1 MMRAS
6 AATPDRE
13 VRGTG
18 PRWLNPVVLAVFV
31 AVVGVML
38 ARHAM
43 WRDEMQAWLM
53 ARDAVDLS
61 GLLRNLRYDGHPAL
75 WLLMLWPLTRIG
87 SDPVLMQALHL
98 VVASASV
105 ALVLWRAP
113 LWWWERVLF
122 PFGYFFV
129 YEYAVKSR
137 GYALGG
143 LFLFLLCAVWRQRRA
158 RPLTVALLLALMANV
173 QFLFLIV
180 AMAMLAALAVDRVLS
195 GRTEAVL
202 GRRDV
207 PALLVIAAGW
217 AVAIATVVPPAD
229 SGYAVGWFTAWDRA
243 RLVEVIGM
251 LGAMVSPPAARWKAI
266 AAIVAL
272 AVIAIRWKDNPPV
285 AVFAL
290 ASAGGLLAFFYVKY
304 AGNVW
309 HYGLIFL
316 VLFAAVWIDR
326 ERAPQADGQRLRPL
340 LPGAVFA
347 GILVLQTYAG
357 VRILSTEWRQPLSN
371 GRNVAA
377 FIADKG
383 WAGDP
388 LAATPDFFA
397 APVIGYLGIGRAY
410 YPDGG
415 RWGSFTVW
423 DQARLKR
430 IDVDQAIAAA
440 APAGEA
446 MTWVVGLG
454 AAAERMGPELIARG
468 FAEAARFTG
477 AREENYVLYR
487 RPSHGGMSSGRKASP

>member
-1 MMRAS
+1 MRGS
-6 AATPDRE
+6 
-13 VRGTG
+13 G
-18 PRWLNPVVLAVFV
+18 PRWLNPVILTVFV
-31 AVVGVML
+31 VVVGTML

-43 WRDEMQAWLM
+43 WRDEMQAWLI
-53 ARDAVDLS
+53 ARDAADLS
-61 GLLRNLRYDGHPAL
+61 GLFRNLRYDGHPAL
-75 WLLMLWPLTRIG
+75 WFLMLWPLTRIS

-113 LWWWERVLF
+113 LWWWERLLF
-122 PFGYFFV
+122 PAGYFFV

-143 LFLFLLCAVWRQRRA
+143 LLLFLLCAVWRQRRE

-202 GRRDV
+202 GSRDV

-229 SGYAVGWFTAWDRA
+229 SGFAVGWFTAWDRA
-243 RLVEVIGM
+243 RLVNVTEM
-251 LGAMVSPPAARWKAI
+251 LGVIVSPLAARWKTIAAI
-266 AAIVAL
+266 AAIV
-272 AVIAIRWKDNPPV
+272 VIAIRWKNNPPV
-285 AVFAL
+285 AVFLL
-290 ASAGGLLAFFYVKY
+290 ASVSGLLAFFYVKY
-304 AGNVW
+304 PGNVW
-309 HYGLIFL
+309 HHGLIFM
-316 VLFAAVWIDR
+316 VLLASVWIDR
-326 ERAPQADGQRLRPL
+326 ERAPQAAGQRSL

-347 GILVLQTYAG
+347 AILILQSYAG
-357 VRILSTEWRQPLSN
+357 VRVLSTEWRKPLSN

-383 WAGDP
+383 WTGDP
-388 LAATPDFFA
+388 LVAIPDFFA
-397 APVIGYLGIGRAY
+397 TPVIGYLGIGRAY
-410 YPDGG
+410 YLDGG

-423 DQARLKR
+423 DQARLKS
-430 IDVDQAIAAA
+430 IDVDQAIAAV
-440 APAGEA
+440 APEGEA

-454 AAAERMGPELIARG
+454 AATERIGPVLIARG
-468 FAEAARFTG
+468 FAETARFTG
-477 AREENYVLYR
+477 AREENYVVYR
-487 RPSHGGMSSGRKASP
+487 RPSHGGMGSGRKPSP

>member
-1 MMRAS
+1 MRAS
-6 AATPDRE
+6 VATPDHDT
-13 VRGTG
+13 RGTG
-18 PRWLNPVVLAVFV
+18 PRWLNPVILAVFV
-31 AVVGVML
+31 VAAGIML

-43 WRDEMQAWLM
+43 WRDEMQAWLI
-53 ARDAVDLS
+53 ARDAAGMS
-61 GLLRNLRYDGHPAL
+61 GLLQNLRYDGHPAL
-75 WLLMLWPLTRIG
+75 WLLMLWPLTRIS

-98 VVASASV
+98 VIASASV

-122 PFGYFFV
+122 PSGYFFV

-143 LFLFLLCAVWRQRRA
+143 LLLFLLCAVWRQRRE

-173 QFLFLIV
+173 KFLFLIV
-180 AMAMLAALAVDRVLS
+180 AMAMLVTIAVDRVLS
-195 GRTEAVL
+195 GRTGPVL
-202 GRRDV
+202 GPRDV
-207 PALLVIAAGW
+207 PALVVVAAGW

-251 LGAMVSPPAARWKAI
+251 LGVIVSPPAARWSTI
-266 AAIVAL
+266 AAIAVL

-290 ASAGGLLAFFYVKY
+290 ASVGGLLAFFYVKY
-304 AGNVW
+304 PGNIW

-326 ERAPQADGQRLRPL
+326 ERASQAEGRRTRPL
-340 LPGAVFA
+340 LPGAAFA
-347 GILVLQTYAG
+347 AILILQTYAG

-388 LAATPDFFA
+388 LVAIPDFFA
-397 APVIGYLGIGRAY
+397 APVIGYLGIRRAY
-410 YPDGG
+410 YLNGG

-423 DQARLKR
+423 DQARLER
-430 IDVDQAIAAA
+430 IDVDQAIAVA

-446 MTWVVGLG
+446 MTWVVDLG
-454 AAAERMGPELIARG
+454 AAAEQMGPVLVARG
-468 FAEAARFTG
+468 FTEAARFTG

-487 RPSHGGMSSGRKASP
+487 RPSHSGMSSGRKPSP